1 MGERVEKTKE
11 SKKAKPPTKW
21 TRRNDRMSVLSFLT
35 NTASSAVLSATEQ
48 SSIATSITTL
58 QSRMS
63 LHFDSGAI
71 AQHFRFGSSTR
82 GTILPRSMDEQSD
95 IDYMVVFSDGSA
107 TPQTY
112 LNRLKS
118 FVEKRYGSS
127 EIYQSSPTI
136 VLELNHIKFDL
147 VPATKTWLG
156 ELQIPNGTG
165 GWMTTN
171 PNDFNA
177 TLDAK
182 NKEYKSLIKPTVRL
196 FKYWNA
202 TAGFPFQSYEMEKWV
217 CGLSFWFLENQ
228 KDYFLAVIENLTTST
243 SYSQRVNNEI
253 MRAKNI
259 VANVRQYEKD
269 EMPATAEN
277 EIKKLFRL

>member
-1 MGERVEKTKE
+1 M
-11 SKKAKPPTKW
+11 A
-21 TRRNDRMSVLSFLT
+21 
-35 NTASSAVLSATEQ
+35 
-48 SSIATSITTL
+48 
-58 QSRMS
+58 
-63 LHFDSGAI
+63 LHFDSSAI

-82 GTILPRSMDEQSD
+82 GTILARSMDEQSD
-95 IDYMVVFSDGSA
+95 IDYMVVFSDSSA

-118 FVEKRYGSS
+118 FVEKRYVSS

-156 ELQIPNGTG
+156 ELQIPNGSG

-177 TLDAK
+177 TLEAK
-182 NKEYKSLIKPTVRL
+182 NKDNKSLIKPTIRL

-202 TAGFPFQSYEMEKWV
+202 TAGFPFPSFEMEKWV
-217 CGLSFWFLENQ
+217 CGLNFWFLTNQ
-228 KDYFLAVIENLTTST
+228 KDYFLAVIENLSTST
-243 SYSQRVNNEI
+243 SYSQWVNNEI
-253 MRAKNI
+253 TRARNV
-259 VANVRQYEKD
+259 VANVRQFEKD
-269 EMPATAEN
+269 DMPVTAEN

>member
-1 MGERVEKTKE
+1 
-11 SKKAKPPTKW
+11 
-21 TRRNDRMSVLSFLT
+21 MSVLSFLT

-63 LHFDSGAI
+63 LHFVSGAI

-112 LNRLKS
+112 LNRLKA
-118 FVEKRYGSS
+118 FVEKWYGSS

-156 ELQIPNGTG
+156 ELQISNGAG
-165 GWMTTN
+165 GWMSTN

-182 NKEYKSLIKPTVRL
+182 NKEHKSLIKPTVRL

-217 CGLSFWFLENQ
+217 CGLSFWFLANQ

-253 MRAKNI
+253 TRAKNI
-259 VANVRQYEKD
+259 VAKFRQYEKD
-269 EMPATAEN
+269 EMPVTAEN

>member
-1 MGERVEKTKE
+1 
-11 SKKAKPPTKW
+11 
-21 TRRNDRMSVLSFLT
+21 MSVLSFLT
-35 NTASSAVLSATEQ
+35 DTASSAVLSTTEQ
-48 SSIATSITTL
+48 SSITTSITTL
-58 QSRMS
+58 QSRMA
-63 LHFDSGAI
+63 LHFDSGVI

-112 LNRLKS
+112 LNRLKT

-156 ELQIPNGTG
+156 ELQIPNGSG

-177 TLDAK
+177 TLEAK
-182 NKEYKSLIKPTVRL
+182 NKDKNSLIKPTIRL
-196 FKYWNA
+196 MKYWNA
-202 TAGFPFQSYEMEKWV
+202 ASGFPFDSFAMEKWI
-217 CGLSFWFLENQ
+217 CGQGFWFQSNQ
-228 KDYFLAVIENLTTST
+228 KDYLFSVIDNLST
-243 SYSQRVNNEI
+243 DSSYSQRVNNEI
-253 MRAKNI
+253 TRAKTI
-259 VANVRQYEKD
+259 VAKVRQCEKD
-269 EMPATAEN
+269 QMPVTAEN
-277 EIKKLFRL
+277 EVKKLFRL

>member
-1 MGERVEKTKE
+1 
-11 SKKAKPPTKW
+11 
-21 TRRNDRMSVLSFLT
+21 MSVLSFLT
-35 NTASSAVLSATEQ
+35 DTASSAVLSTTEQ
-48 SSIATSITTL
+48 SSITTSITTL
-58 QSRMS
+58 QSRMA
-63 LHFDSGAI
+63 LHFDSGVI

-112 LNRLKS
+112 LNRLKT

-156 ELQIPNGTG
+156 ELQIPNGSG
-165 GWMTTN
+165 GWMTTK

-177 TLDAK
+177 ILEAK
-182 NKEYKSLIKPTVRL
+182 NNEHKSLIKPTIRL

-202 TAGFPFQSYEMEKWV
+202 TAGFPFQSFLIEKWV
-217 CGLSFWFLENQ
+217 CGLSFWFLANQ
-228 KDYFLAVIENLTTST
+228 KDYFLAAIENLSTSM
-243 SYSQRVNNEI
+243 SYSQWVNNEI
-253 MRAKNI
+253 TRAKNI

-269 EMPATAEN
+269 KMTVAAEI

>member
-1 MGERVEKTKE
+1 
-11 SKKAKPPTKW
+11 
-21 TRRNDRMSVLSFLT
+21 MSVLSFLT
-35 NTASSAVLSATEQ
+35 DTASSAVLSTTEQ
-48 SSIATSITTL
+48 SSITTSITTL
-58 QSRMS
+58 QSRMA
-63 LHFDSGAI
+63 LHFDSGVI

-112 LNRLKS
+112 LNRLKT

-156 ELQIPNGTG
+156 ELQIPNGSG

-177 TLDAK
+177 TLEAK
-182 NKEYKSLIKPTVRL
+182 NKDNNSLI
-196 FKYWNA
+196 
-202 TAGFPFQSYEMEKWV
+202 
-217 CGLSFWFLENQ
+217 
-228 KDYFLAVIENLTTST
+228 
-243 SYSQRVNNEI
+243 
-253 MRAKNI
+253 
-259 VANVRQYEKD
+259 
-269 EMPATAEN
+269 
-277 EIKKLFRL
+277 

>member
-1 MGERVEKTKE
+1 
-11 SKKAKPPTKW
+11 
-21 TRRNDRMSVLSFLT
+21 MSVLSFLT
-35 NTASSAVLSATEQ
+35 DTASSAVLSLSKQ
-48 SSIATSITTL
+48 SAIATSITTL
-58 QSRMS
+58 QARMA
-63 LHFDSGAI
+63 LHFDVGVI

-95 IDYMVVFSDGSA
+95 IDYMLVFGEGSA

-118 FVEKRYGSS
+118 FVERRYGSS

-147 VPATKTWLG
+147 VPATKAWLG
-156 ELQIPNGTG
+156 ELQIPNGSG

-177 TLDAK
+177 TLEAK
-182 NKEYKSLIKPTVRL
+182 NKDHKSLIKPTIRL

-217 CGLSFWFLENQ
+217 CGLSFWFLANQ
-228 KDYFLAVIENLTTST
+228 RDYFLAVIENMDTST
-243 SYSQRVNNEI
+243 SYSQWVNNEI
-253 MRAKNI
+253 TRAKNI
-259 VANVRQYEKD
+259 VANVRRLEKN
-269 EMPATAEN
+269 EMPVTAEN

>member
-1 MGERVEKTKE
+1 
-11 SKKAKPPTKW
+11 
-21 TRRNDRMSVLSFLT
+21 MSVLSFLT

-112 LNRLKS
+112 LNRLKA
-118 FVEKRYGSS
+118 FVEKWYGSS

-156 ELQIPNGTG
+156 ELQIPNGAG
-165 GWMTTN
+165 GWMSTN

-182 NKEYKSLIKPTVRL
+182 NKEHKSLIKPTVRL

-217 CGLSFWFLENQ
+217 CGLSFWFLANQ

-253 MRAKNI
+253 TRAKNI
-259 VANVRQYEKD
+259 VAKVRQYEKD
-269 EMPATAEN
+269 EMPVTAEN

>member
-1 MGERVEKTKE
+1 
-11 SKKAKPPTKW
+11 
-21 TRRNDRMSVLSFLT
+21 MSVLSFLT
-35 NTASSAVLSATEQ
+35 NTASSAVLSASEQ

-112 LNRLKS
+112 LNRLKT

-147 VPATKTWLG
+147 VPATKSWLG
-156 ELQIPNGTG
+156 ELQIPNGAS

-182 NKEYKSLIKPTVRL
+182 NKEHKSLIKPTVRL

-202 TAGFPFQSYEMEKWV
+202 TAGFPFQSFEMEKWA
-217 CGLSFWFLENQ
+217 CGLSFWFLSNQ
-228 KDYFLAVIENLTTST
+228 KDYFLAVIENLNTST
-243 SYSQRVNNEI
+243 SYSQWANNEI
-253 MRAKNI
+253 TRAKNF

-269 EMPATAEN
+269 EMPVTAEN

>member
-1 MGERVEKTKE
+1 
-11 SKKAKPPTKW
+11 
-21 TRRNDRMSVLSFLT
+21 MSVLSFLT
-35 NTASSAVLSATEQ
+35 NTASSAVLSSSEQ
-48 SSIATSITTL
+48 SSITTSITTL
-58 QSRMS
+58 QSRMA
-63 LHFDSGAI
+63 LHFDSGVI

-112 LNRLKS
+112 LNRLKA
-118 FVEKRYGSS
+118 FVENRYGSS

-136 VLELNHIKFDL
+136 ALELNHIKFDL
-147 VPATKTWLG
+147 VPATKNWFG
-156 ELQIPNGTG
+156 DLQIPNGAG

-177 TLDAK
+177 TLEAK
-182 NKEYKSLIKPTVRL
+182 NKVHKSLIKPTIRL

-202 TAGFPFQSYEMEKWV
+202 TAGFPFQSFEMEKWV
-217 CGLSFWFLENQ
+217 CNLNFWLLANQ
-228 KDYFLAVIENLTTST
+228 KDYFLEVIENLNTST
-243 SYSQRVNNEI
+243 SYSQWANNEI
-253 MRAKNI
+253 TRAKNI
-259 VANVRQYEKD
+259 VTNVRQYERNM
-269 EMPATAEN
+269 MPATAEN

>member
-1 MGERVEKTKE
+1 
-11 SKKAKPPTKW
+11 
-21 TRRNDRMSVLSFLT
+21 MSVLSYLT
-35 NTASSAVLSATEQ
+35 NTASNAVLTSSEQ

-58 QSRMS
+58 QNRMA
-63 LHFDSGAI
+63 LHFDSGVI
-71 AQHFRFGSSTR
+71 KQHFRFGSSTR
-82 GTILPRSMDEQSD
+82 GTILPRSMDEKSD
-95 IDYMVVFSDGSA
+95 IDYMVVFNENNA

-147 VPATKTWLG
+147 VPATTTWLG
-156 ELQIPNGTG
+156 DLQIPNGAG

-177 TLDAK
+177 TLEAK
-182 NKEYKSLIKPTVRL
+182 NKENGSLIKPTIRL

-202 TAGFPFQSYEMEKWV
+202 TAGFPFESFAMEKWV
-217 CGLSFWFLENQ
+217 CGSGFWLQSNQ
-228 KDYFLAVIENLTTST
+228 KDYFLAVMENLNTSMQ
-243 SYSQRVNNEI
+243 YSQWVNNEI
-253 MRAKNI
+253 TRAKNI
-259 VANVRQYEKD
+259 VANVRQFEKD
-269 EMPATAEN
+269 EMPVAAEK
-277 EIKKLFRL
+277 EMKKLFRQ

>member
-1 MGERVEKTKE
+1 
-11 SKKAKPPTKW
+11 
-21 TRRNDRMSVLSFLT
+21 MSVLSFLT

-58 QSRMS
+58 QSRMA
-63 LHFDSGAI
+63 LHFDSSAI
-71 AQHFRFGSSTR
+71 TQHFRFGSSTR

-112 LNRLKS
+112 LNRLKA

-127 EIYQSSPTI
+127 EIYQSNPTI

-156 ELQIPNGTG
+156 ELQIPNGAG

-182 NKEYKSLIKPTVRL
+182 NKEHKSLIKPTVRL

-217 CGLSFWFLENQ
+217 CGLSFWFLANQ
-228 KDYFLAVIENLTTST
+228 KDYFLAVIENLNTST

-253 MRAKNI
+253 TRAKNI

-269 EMPATAEN
+269 EMPVTAEN

>member
-1 MGERVEKTKE
+1 
-11 SKKAKPPTKW
+11 
-21 TRRNDRMSVLSFLT
+21 MSVLSFLT

-156 ELQIPNGTG
+156 ELQIPNGAG

-182 NKEYKSLIKPTVRL
+182 NKEHKSLIKPTVRL

-202 TAGFPFQSYEMEKWV
+202 TAGFPFQSFEMEKWV
-217 CGLSFWFLENQ
+217 CGLSFWFLANQ
-228 KDYFLAVIENLTTST
+228 KDYFLAVIENLNTST

-253 MRAKNI
+253 TRAKNI

-269 EMPATAEN
+269 EMPVTAEN